1 VNVADRRRGEGLAAV
16 RAATLVALVLPLGA
30 VVDQAPL
37 AGAVFSAA
45 PELGVEGVQDLG
57 VEAADLHLAEQRPDV
72 VLHVRLI
79 ELQRVRRALELVQVA
94 LQQLIERRACLRVP
108 ALRDLH
114 EQTIAGT
121 LRIALRARALRDH
134 LGQDVPL
141 LRLRVSPAVHTH
153 PQSTTRKG
161 LDVPASP
168 PCSGART
175 TCHGTETRATGAT
188 CGATMSVPMIMVPTF
203 VLVKR
208 GAGDGNRTRVASL
221 ED

>member
-108 ALRDLH
+108 ALVDLVH
-114 EQTIAGT
+114 EPDAGG
-121 LRIALRARALRDH
+121 LRLACGVRPRLDDLNQLVPA
-134 LGQDVPL
+134 LGQ
-141 LRLRVSPAVHTH
+141 RI
-153 PQSTTRKG
+153 
-161 LDVPASP
+161 
-168 PCSGART
+168 
-175 TCHGTETRATGAT
+175 E
-188 CGATMSVPMIMVPTF
+188 
-203 VLVKR
+203 
-208 GAGDGNRTRVASL
+208 AGVDA
-221 ED
+221 DP